1 MVPMKI
7 ANLPP
12 PSLVQDAEALSDLID
27 VLSVQPHVAVDT
39 ESNSMYAYKEQ
50 VCLLQF
56 SVPEIDYLVDP
67 LVLTEMSPLAPIF
80 ADPKIEKIFH
90 GAEYDV
96 VCLKRDF
103 GFTFNNLFDTRIASR
118 TLGWKRSGLRDL
130 LASEFDVQIDK
141 RFQRANWGKRPLPTK
156 LLDYARLDTHYL
168 IPLRQRLAEALH
180 EAGRWEEVSE
190 ACDYLTNADA
200 HDNGFDPEGFW
211 RIRNTR
217 ELKPKQLAVLR
228 QLYLF
233 RNEHAK
239 RLNRPVFKVIGDST
253 LRAIALD
260 APTDLKSLSTL
271 PGMTAGQTRRYGEGI
286 LKAVEIGLKAPIP
299 KRPKS
304 NVIDESVQLRF
315 DSLHEWRK
323 RVARARSVESDIVL
337 PREILREIA
346 RIAPHDLE
354 ALRKVMAPLEWR
366 FKNYG
371 EEILQTLWED
381 PDHHPRHS

>member
-1 MVPMKI
+1 MKI